1 MANFNRVILVG
12 NLTKDPELAYTP
24 QGTAVSKFSLAV
36 NRRYTAGGEKKKE
49 VNYFDIEAWDELA
62 ELASEWLS
70 KGSPVL
76 IEGRLKQDRWEDDSG
91 KSRSRIKIVATA
103 IQFLPK
109 SDGGGGKG
117 KGGEGQAVDDL
128 NAPF

>member
-36 NRRYTAGGEKKKE
+36 NRRYTSGGEKKEE
-49 VNYFDIEAWDELA
+49 VDFFDIEAWDKLA
-62 ELASEWLS
+62 ELASEYLS

-128 NAPF
+128 NALF